1 MFSVFVGRDL
11 SWNVAGQDPGERD
24 HQSTQERVEKV
35 DGSISPEQVGGQW
48 EEWPEVKGYG
58 PAVTGRKEEDLGS
71 YTAGIVQADMGGED
85 AVA

>member
-1 MFSVFVGRDL
+1 MLLGRIQVRGTIRAHRRGQRR
-11 SWNVAGQDPGERD
+11 WMVA
-24 HQSTQERVEKV
+24 
-35 DGSISPEQVGGQW
+35 ISPEQVGGQW

-71 YTAGIVQADMGGED
+71 CTAGFVQANMGGED

>member
-1 MFSVFVGRDL
+1 M
-11 SWNVAGQDPGERD
+11 
-24 HQSTQERVEKV
+24 

-48 EEWPEVKGYG
+48 GEWPEVKGYG

-71 YTAGIVQADMGGED
+71 CTAGFVQADMGGED